1 MERSRTIRTVMN
13 ARMRRGHIKSPPFKK
28 RSFNENSMGWEDAA
42 ASGSRSKARNLD
54 LRTTL
59 VEPERFSVD
68 FDGEVVKLHL
78 DALAGYFM
86 K

>member
-1 MERSRTIRTVMN
+1 
-13 ARMRRGHIKSPPFKK
+13 
-28 RSFNENSMGWEDAA
+28 MGWEDAA

-59 VEPERFSVD
+59 VEPEQFSVD
-68 FDGEVVKLHL
+68 FDGEVVKLQL

>member
-1 MERSRTIRTVMN
+1 
-13 ARMRRGHIKSPPFKK
+13 
-28 RSFNENSMGWEDAA
+28 MGWEDAA

-54 LRTTL
+54 IRTTL

-68 FDGEVVKLHL
+68 FDGEVVKLQL